1 MSGKSAVGTTD
12 GRRQEDV
19 VLFCQ
24 DMRRLTQAEMGALIL
39 SVLFILVGASTLLRP
54 LERYVVHPSDT
65 GGMAP
70 SYGETGEYMSRNK
83 ARVYRATAII
93 AGALVG
99 SLALYRGKEEL
110 K

>member
-1 MSGKSAVGTTD
+1 MDADRGMWSYSV
-12 GRRQEDV
+12 R
-19 VLFCQ
+19 F
-24 DMRRLTQAEMGALIL
+24 MRRLTHAEMGALIL

-70 SYGETGEYMSRNK
+70 SYGETGEHMSRNK
-83 ARVYRATAII
+83 ARVYGATALI
-93 AGALVG
+93 AGALIG

-110 K
+110 KSPPHHRAS